1 MGFTTAVSCMDA
13 SLYNKWLCLLI
24 SLFALSCLS
33 VTSILWPCL
42 APLSLPFKSLPP
54 LSKFTV
60 CMRVSCLVHAHVW
73 MHTQVLH
80 ETLWV
85 FLSLDG
91 SFPSFLFIQMLL
103 PHVCVPGPSGPLP
116 FGVGFVSCL
125 CRSQC
130 QDESARVTFFS
141 CPFLLTTPL
150 ILQRS
155 AGARLAGGSHWHSA
169 SVRGSCW
176 GGGWTPLR
184 LLLSGFCSNA
194 SAGRAFKEL
203 SPPVLF
209 LYRERSRGP
218 GE

>member
-1 MGFTTAVSCMDA
+1 MGFTMAVSCMDA

-60 CMRVSCLVHAHVW
+60 CMRVSCIVHAHVW

-103 PHVCVPGPSGPLP
+103 PHVSVPRAVRTSSLWCGVCKLSMQEPVSGWKRPGY
-116 FGVGFVSCL
+116 F
-125 CRSQC
+125 
-130 QDESARVTFFS
+130 
-141 CPFLLTTPL
+141 FLLPL
-150 ILQRS
+150 SVDFSLNTSAQRW
-155 AGARLAGGSHWHSA
+155 GSTGF
-169 SVRGSCW
+169 RF
-176 GGGWTPLR
+176 PLT
-184 LLLSGFCSNA
+184 LC
-194 SAGRAFKEL
+194 
-203 SPPVLF
+203 
-209 LYRERSRGP
+209 
-218 GE
+218 